1 VGLELAK
8 AYITVRGDSR
18 HLPSDLDK
26 NKGTVERHVRQ
37 METLIAGA
45 MASISALG
53 FGQLY
58 KSLQEAARFE
68 QVTIGFETMI
78 GHSEKARE
86 KLLELSEMAA
96 KTPFTLPG
104 IETSARTLLAMGF
117 NAEELIPTLK
127 SLGDISAGLGGGSQL
142 LFRMAH
148 NLGQVRAQGKLTGRE
163 VRDFA
168 IMGVPLIDALSES
181 LGVAKEEIIKLTAN
195 SRITSEQVMQ
205 AFTNMSK
212 EGGRFHDLMKKQNLS
227 LWGQWSNL
235 KDVITLL
242 WREIGQEY
250 LPVVKALTRVQ
261 ISIIGG
267 LRDWITEN
275 GSLAASISVTTTAM
289 TGLTAAI
296 YATRIAVRLL
306 GLTWQRVLASTGI
319 GLLVVALGVALG
331 YLADKLGLFEFI
343 GNWFDGIDESAE
355 NAAESID
362 ETTESLGHLET
373 TYVKLKSAMGD
384 TFDKMSEGTGT
395 AAEQTKMMMEEYKKL
410 VELLEKDAGPSN
422 VYRNPMTRQGQ
433 IIAEARQQ
441 KSDFDELIESFGG
454 GDKSF
459 ERMAEF
465 LEKSAEIHEDKL
477 KTAEEKWEDTKK
489 QLKVIGELG
498 FMKGA
503 DFGVIERELFAKS
516 PLAEAREE
524 LRSMEDEIHALEMG
538 FSEADKAKERF
549 LKLPGTDELED
560 IFVGHQKRLEELQKA
575 QEMKEW
581 GKSLVEITKTPV
593 ERAMEE
599 MDKIKQ
605 LMQMPEEMR
614 GGLTKGAAERKM
626 EELRMSISGRELV
639 GAGRFGFADF
649 GKQLQDSILK
659 RNSPAERSARANEKQ
674 VQQLGMLV
682 DTIGNIREKAEG
694 GYLTGGR

>member
-1 VGLELAK
+1 MGLELAK
-8 AYITVRGDSR
+8 AYITIRGDSR
-18 HLPSDLDK
+18 LLPGDLDR
-26 NKGTVERHVRQ
+26 NRSTVEHHIRQ
-37 METLIAGA
+37 METLIAGL
-45 MASISALG
+45 MTSISALG
-53 FGQLY
+53 FTQLY

-78 GHSEKARE
+78 GHSDKARE

-212 EGGRFHDLMKKQNLS
+212 NGGRFFDLMKKQNLS

-235 KDVITLL
+235 RDVITLL
-242 WREIGQEY
+242 WREIGQEF
-250 LPVVKALTRVQ
+250 LPVVKALVKVQ

-267 LRDWITEN
+267 LRDWVTEN
-275 GSLAASISVTTTAM
+275 GSLAASIAVTTTAM

-319 GLLVVALGVALG
+319 GLAVVALGVALG

-343 GNWFDGIDESAE
+343 GDWFDGIDESAE

-362 ETTESLGHLET
+362 GTTKAVTNLEST
-373 TYVKLKSAMGD
+373 FVKLKGAMGD
-384 TFDKMSEGTGT
+384 AFDAMTDGTST
-395 AAEQTKMMMEEYKKL
+395 AAEQAKMMKEEYKKL
-410 VELLEKDAGPSN
+410 ADSLEREIGGDN
-422 VYRNPMTRQGQ
+422 VYVNTESRFGKIISDARRQKK
-433 IIAEARQQ
+433 E
-441 KSDFDELIESFGG
+441 FDELVEAFGG
-454 GDKSF
+454 GDAAF
-459 ERMAEF
+459 ERMGEF
-465 LEKSAEIHEDKL
+465 LEKSASIYEDKS
-477 KTAEEKWEDTKK
+477 KTAAEKWEETKN
-489 QLKVIGELG
+489 QLRIIGDLG
-498 FMKGA
+498 FLKGA
-503 DFGVIERELFAKS
+503 DFGIIERELFAKS

-524 LRSMEDEIHALEMG
+524 LRSMEDDIHALEMG
-538 FSEADKAKERF
+538 FSEADKAKSRF
-549 LKLPGTDELED
+549 LKLPGADELED
-560 IFVGHQKRLEELQKA
+560 IFVGHQKRLEELQKSR
-575 QEMKEW
+575 EMKEW
-581 GKSLVEITKTPV
+581 GKSLVESTKTPV
-593 ERAMEE
+593 DRAMEE
-599 MDKIKQ
+599 MDKINQ

-614 GGLTKGAAERKM
+614 GGLTKGAAERRLK
-626 EELRMSISGRELV
+626 ELQTTISGRELV
-639 GAGRFGFADF
+639 GAGRFGFAEF

-674 VQQLGMLV
+674 VGQLEILI
-682 DTIGNIREKAEG
+682 DTIGNIRERAEG
-694 GYLTGGR
+694 GYLTGGH